1 MSRLLHLELVV
12 YHSDLLPALSSTI
25 FFGVSVRGRPP
36 ARSLPHPPYAKMK
49 ARELAEKEEGITEL
63 NREFH
68 DLEEEVSQYDRRT
81 KCRNVDV

>member
-1 MSRLLHLELVV
+1 MSRLLHLKPVV
-12 YHSDLLPALSSTI
+12 YHSDLLPALASTI
-25 FFGVSVRGRPP
+25 CFGVWVRGRPP
-36 ARSLPHPPYAKMK
+36 GRPLPHPPYAKMK

-68 DLEEEVSQYDRRT
+68 DLEEEVSPHDRRT